1 MIDISLCAPGD
12 TCPIKEK
19 CLRYQLYQ
27 QALKGADGELH
38 WHVEPQYEKGCV
50 NFISNE

>member
-1 MIDISLCAPGD
+1 MNDISLCAPGD

-38 WHVEPQYEKGCV
+38 WHVQPSYTEEGCV
-50 NFISNE
+50 NYWQL